1 MSIQIM
7 KSSLI
12 ALAASSLLAT
22 STAALADVSTTV
34 NVTSDY
40 TFNGVSQ
47 TGNDPAL
54 QASLDYAGSDGFY
67 AGVWASTV
75 DFGSGEDTNLE
86 LDAYAGKFFQLDE
99 KIGLDTGIAYY
110 TYHGDSASDT
120 YNYPEA
126 YAKFSYNS
134 SLGDTELNFWYSW
147 DYFGLDAGH
156 YITMV
161 AHTFEVASG
170 HNVRASFDRSTSNDA
185 NKWAWNGN
193 KSYNHVRL
201 EYMTSYEGFDFNLA
215 VEDTNM
221 NIDSADSRIVLS
233 VSRTFGL

>member
-7 KSSLI
+7 NKSII
-12 ALAASSLLAT
+12 ALATSFLLAT
-22 STAALADVSTTV
+22 SSAALADVSATV
-34 NVTSDY
+34 NLTSDY

-54 QASLDYAGSDGFY
+54 QGSLDYAGADGFY
-67 AGVWASTV
+67 TGAWASTV
-75 DFGSGEDTNLE
+75 DFGSADDTNAE
-86 LDAYAGKFFQLDE
+86 LDVYVGNYFQLDE
-99 KIGLDTGIAYY
+99 KIGLDAGIAYY

-126 YAKFSYNS
+126 YAKFNYTS
-134 SLGDTELNFWYSW
+134 SLGNTELNFWYSW

-161 AHTFEVASG
+161 AHTFEVAPG
-170 HNVRASFDRSTSNDA
+170 HNVRASFDRSTSSDVNE
-185 NKWAWNGN
+185 WAWNGN
-193 KSYNHVRL
+193 ESYNHARV
-201 EYMTSYEGFDFNLA
+201 EYMTSYEGFDLNLA
-215 VEDTNM
+215 LEDTNM

>member
-1 MSIQIM
+1 MGIQVM
-7 KSSLI
+7 KSNLI
-12 ALAASSLLAT
+12 ALATCSLLAA
-22 STAALADVSTTV
+22 SSAALADVSTTV

-54 QASLDYAGSDGFY
+54 QASLDYAGTDGFY

-86 LDAYAGKFFQLDE
+86 LDAYAGKFFQLEE
-99 KIGLDTGIAYY
+99 KIGLDAGIAYY

-156 YITMV
+156 YITMI
-161 AHTFEVASG
+161 AHTFEVTPG
-170 HNVRASFDRSTSNDA
+170 HNIRASFDRSTSNDCLL
-185 NKWAWNGN
+185 
-193 KSYNHVRL
+193 Y
-201 EYMTSYEGFDFNLA
+201 TSDA
-215 VEDTNM
+215 
-221 NIDSADSRIVLS
+221 ADE
-233 VSRTFGL
+233 

>member
-7 KSSLI
+7 NKSII
-12 ALAASSLLAT
+12 ALATSFLLAT
-22 STAALADVSTTV
+22 SSAALADVSATV
-34 NVTSDY
+34 NLTSDY

-54 QASLDYAGSDGFY
+54 QASLDYAGADGFY
-67 AGVWASTV
+67 TGAWASTV
-75 DFGSGEDTNLE
+75 DFGSAEDTNAE
-86 LDAYAGKFFQLDE
+86 LDFYVGNYFQLDE
-99 KIGLDTGIAYY
+99 KIGLDAGIAYY

-126 YAKFSYNS
+126 YAKFNYNS
-134 SLGDTELNFWYSW
+134 SLGNTELNFWYSW

-161 AHTFEVASG
+161 AHTFEVAPG
-170 HNVRASFDRSTSNDA
+170 HNVRASFDRSTSSDVNE
-185 NKWAWNGN
+185 WSWNGN
-193 KSYNHVRL
+193 ESYNHARL

-215 VEDTNM
+215 LEDTNM
-221 NIDSADSRIVLS
+221 DMDSADSRIVLS

>member
-1 MSIQIM
+1 MNKSI
-7 KSSLI
+7 I
-12 ALAASSLLAT
+12 ALATSFLLAT
-22 STAALADVSTTV
+22 SSAALADVSATV
-34 NVTSDY
+34 NLTSDY

-54 QASLDYAGSDGFY
+54 QASLDYAGADGFY
-67 AGVWASTV
+67 TGAWASTV
-75 DFGSGEDTNLE
+75 DFGSAEDTNAE
-86 LDAYAGKFFQLDE
+86 LDFYVGNYFQLDE
-99 KIGLDTGIAYY
+99 KIGLDAGIAYY

-126 YAKFSYNS
+126 YAKFNYNS
-134 SLGDTELNFWYSW
+134 SLGNTELNFWYSW

-161 AHTFEVASG
+161 AHTFEVAPG
-170 HNVRASFDRSTSNDA
+170 HNVRASFDRSTSSDVNE
-185 NKWAWNGN
+185 WSWNGN
-193 KSYNHVRL
+193 ESYNHARL

-215 VEDTNM
+215 LEDTNM
-221 NIDSADSRIVLS
+221 DMDSADSRIVLS